1 MHAMWRDG
9 TAYVGD
15 PAAGTQET
23 DAWLAAKVQ
32 RLSYAQS

>member
-9 TAYVGD
+9 TFYVGD
-15 PAAGTQET
+15 PTASAQDVATWAT
-23 DAWLAAKVQ
+23 AKEK